1 MGRDTSFPVI
11 FGFDA
16 RSVGKLRTEVEIR
29 MERPWADSHVLATDE
44 PPDYGGEGTAPT
56 PLHTFTTGTV
66 CCLMT
71 QIRVMAKRIGVPLD
85 DATISGRAE
94 WIARSEDRAPHTAE
108 GIEFVVDITLVTSAT
123 WEEQIRLLGVAR
135 NSCFVDAIL
144 RPGFLR
150 ARLWDGEAFV
160 EV

>member
-16 RSVGKLRTEVEIR
+16 RAVGKLRTEVSIR
-29 MERPWADSHVLATDE
+29 MERPWEDSHELATDE
-44 PPDYGGEGTAPT
+44 PPAYGGEGTAPT
-56 PLHTFTTGTV
+56 PLHTFTTGVV

-71 QIRVMAKRIGVPLD
+71 QIRVMSQRIDVPLD
-85 DATISGRAE
+85 GAEINGRAE

-108 GIEFVVDITLVTSAT
+108 GVEFVVDITLETSAS
-123 WEEQIRLLGVAR
+123 WEDQLRLLGVAR
-135 NSCFVDAIL
+135 RSCFVEAIL

-150 ARLWDGEAFV
+150 ARLWDGSSFV
-160 EV
+160 EI